1 MKNTRANTEHL
12 QGMAK
17 VNVNGVAFLLLSL
30 SDLRISNAPWE
41 PLEQKEFLWVLLRY
55 PVLEEGWHFRRFYT
69 KGLQCLWQL
78 SVCLQQT
85 GGQLPQRKVRE
96 SVSLQQLARGSIA
109 HLVPWH
115 AWSHLKLSSPDTLMA
130 PDAWLLQCQTFKWTL

>member
-55 PVLEEGWHFRRFYT
+55 PVLEEG
-69 KGLQCLWQL
+69 
-78 SVCLQQT
+78 
-85 GGQLPQRKVRE
+85 
-96 SVSLQQLARGSIA
+96 
-109 HLVPWH
+109 
-115 AWSHLKLSSPDTLMA
+115 
-130 PDAWLLQCQTFKWTL
+130 